1 MRLSRISGAARL
13 PLLVA
18 HLLVGLWRVRFRLP
32 AMSEAERQMT
42 VRRWSRR
49 LLALLGVRVHLQGEA
64 PVAGGYVLAANHV
77 SWVDIFALLAHRP
90 LTFVAKSEIRA
101 WPVIGPLAAG
111 VGTLF
116 IERGR
121 SRHARTTNARIAA
134 LIEAGGVIALFPEG
148 TTTAGDRL
156 LPFHAAL
163 FQPVIEAGGLVQPV
177 ALRYTDAS
185 GEPSAVAAYV
195 DDMTLLGSIWRI
207 LRARTIDVQL
217 QFLVPMA
224 TAGLARR
231 EVSLASEQAI
241 ASALNVPPPHR
252 ERRTGPD
259 LPDAS
264 P

>member
-1 MRLSRISGAARL
+1 MRQSRVSGAVRL

-32 AMSEAERQMT
+32 AMSEAERQAT
-42 VRRWSRR
+42 VRRWARR

-64 PVAGGYVLAANHV
+64 PARGGYLLASNHV
-77 SWVDIFALLAHRP
+77 SWVDIFALLAHQP
-90 LTFVAKSEIRA
+90 FTFVAKSEIRG

-121 SRHARTTNARIAA
+121 TRHARTTNGRIAA
-134 LIEAGGVIALFPEG
+134 LIEAGGVIAVFPEG
-148 TTTAGDRL
+148 TTTQGDRL

-163 FQPVIEAGGLVQPV
+163 FQPVIDAGGLVQPV
-177 ALRYTDAS
+177 ALRYADAA
-185 GEPSAVAAYV
+185 GEPSAIAAYV

-207 LRARTIDVQL
+207 LGAKTIHVKL
-217 QFLVPMA
+217 QFLTPVV
-224 TAGLARR
+224 TTGLARR
-231 EVSLASEQAI
+231 EVSLASERAI
-241 ASALNVPPPHR
+241 ASALNVPLPHR